1 MEGVNR
7 TGVPEG
13 GSGSDDN
20 TAADDNDAQVL
31 RVYSMIGIYMLGVS
45 IFFRTSSA
53 SIESTTTTVLATR
66 ILGALGI
73 SSAQS

>member
-7 TGVPEG
+7 TGVLEG

-31 RVYSMIGIYMLGVS
+31 RVYSMIGICSEYRL
-45 IFFRTSSA
+45 FF
-53 SIESTTTTVLATR
+53 VLQVR
-66 ILGALGI
+66 VLRVLRQYWRPEY
-73 SSAQS
+73 SEHWE